1 MTINQLSVFIENKR
15 GRLAEITNVLKQ
27 NNVDIRALSIADTK
41 EFGILRLIVSDAGKA
56 AEVLR
61 ADGFTVAL
69 THPPGYVLSEARSC
83 RSAFSL
89 FPAANSLLHNF
100 SDFHLTEIFLHRQA
114 VKELFSSPDLTPLQE
129 LLRFLQDTSYDNL
142 SEDTIFHPV
151 HLP

>member
-69 THPPGYVLSEARSC
+69 TQVVAIEMCIRDRFRAGQAGCSERYHAEGAVC
-83 RSAFSL
+83 SAEKT
-89 FPAANSLLHNF
+89 
-100 SDFHLTEIFLHRQA
+100 DFFAFKGITA
-114 VKELFSSPDLTPLQE
+114 
-129 LLRFLQDTSYDNL
+129 
-142 SEDTIFHPV
+142 
-151 HLP
+151 

>member
-69 THPPGYVLSEARSC
+69 TQVVAIGIDDRPGMEVLRDNAISVEYMY
-83 RSAFSL
+83 AFISR
-89 FPAANSLLHNF
+89 A
-100 SDFHLTEIFLHRQA
+100 
-114 VKELFSSPDLTPLQE
+114 
-129 LLRFLQDTSYDNL
+129 
-142 SEDTIFHPV
+142 EDTAYVILRVADNEAAVRIFTENGFKV
-151 HLP
+151 MCSDEF

>member
-69 THPPGYVLSEARSC
+69 NGG
-83 RSAFSL
+83 
-89 FPAANSLLHNF
+89 AA
-100 SDFHLTEIFLHRQA
+100 
-114 VKELFSSPDLTPLQE
+114 
-129 LLRFLQDTSYDNL
+129 
-142 SEDTIFHPV
+142 
-151 HLP
+151 

>member
-1 MTINQLSVFIENKR
+1 MYYSTHLQRSESAQAFPVFFLFLHRQQLLLLLPQLSLQGKVF
-15 GRLAEITNVLKQ
+15 LLLP
-27 NNVDIRALSIADTK
+27 DILIK
-41 EFGILRLIVSDAGKA
+41 VQILPL
-56 AEVLR
+56 
-61 ADGFTVAL
+61 
-69 THPPGYVLSEARSC
+69 GYVLSEARSC